1 MNELS
6 PVIAAGAEPAVS
18 SDENRPAGRVDAVLL
33 ANAPEGLEA
42 VYLASRLRRGRAST
56 ILHIAR
62 DRPRMSFIANLVR
75 FFAPEIEIVSFPA
88 WDCLPYDRIS
98 PNTAIMAE
106 RLRALARLA
115 AGPGEKPRLVLTSAN
130 AILQKVPP
138 PERVRAAHFRLEA
151 GARVDRDALV
161 AYLERNGYHRT
172 SAVVEAGDY
181 AVRGGLVDIYPSGL
195 DQPVRLDFFGAV
207 LESLRTFDPLTQ
219 RSTGKIAAL
228 ELMPVSE
235 VLMDT
240 AAAERFKAGYLRQFG
255 AVTGDPLLEAVEA
268 GRSFPGMEHW
278 LPLFHPDLVPLTA
291 YLEDDCEIG
300 LDHLAMDAIRS
311 RAALI
316 GEHYEAR
323 LQPPAAGTSF
333 GTTPYRPLPPELLYL
348 DEGGIERTLEPHTR
362 LQFSIFGPPPRPPAG
377 ITAVKDLGG
386 HPARDFARERADRSI
401 NLFDA
406 IVAHLEELIAAGE
419 KPLIAAYSEGAAERL
434 KQVLADHGFDRL
446 TRVQRW
452 TEVPK
457 VAGAAIA
464 VLPLERGF
472 RTRTIHILG
481 EHDLFGDRLA
491 NVPKRSRRAA
501 DKFIQD
507 VTALSEGDIVVH
519 AEHGIGR
526 FEGLVTLEIGGAP
539 HDCLKLVYQGGD
551 KLFVPVENL
560 DVLSRYGHADQE
572 VVLDKLGGVGWQAR
586 KAKVKERIK
595 ELAEELI
602 KIAAER
608 ATRKGTVLDLPPGI
622 YEEFAAR
629 FPYEETED
637 QLAAIEAVLTDMAS
651 GRPMDRLICGDV
663 GFGKT
668 EVALRAAFVAAM
680 SGKQV
685 ALLAPT
691 TLLVRQ
697 HYRLFATRFEG
708 LPVRVAQLSRFVS
721 AREAAEVKKAL
732 AEGQVD
738 IVIGTHALLGKGVSF
753 KNLGLVVID
762 EEQHFGVTHKERLKQ
777 LRAEVH
783 VLTMTA
789 TPIPRTLHMA
799 LGGMKDLSIIATPPV
814 DRLAVRTF
822 VMPADPVVLREA
834 ILREHYRGGQTFY
847 VCPRVADQPKLRQD
861 LEKLVPEVKIGMAN
875 GQMAAKDLEQ
885 VMGDFYDR
893 KLDLLIATNIIESGL
908 DIPTAN
914 TLIVHRADL
923 FGLAQLYQLR
933 GRVGRSKVRGYAYF
947 TVPAQKALAETAEK
961 RLSVIQS
968 LDGLGAGFQLASH
981 DLDIRGAGNLLGEE
995 QSGQI
1000 REVGFEL
1007 YNHMLEEAVAAL
1019 RERQAGE
1026 PAEAE
1031 APSEWTPQITIDA
1044 AALMPESYI
1053 GDIDLRLSMYRR
1065 LAHLT
1070 TPEELDAFAAELVD
1084 RFGKMPP
1091 ETEQLLQIVAIKQLC
1106 RRANVVKLDAGP
1118 KGIVLAF
1125 HENRFAKPERLVRLI
1140 AESKGQMKVRP
1151 DHKLVYLRETRSP
1164 AERLKA
1170 ARKLMSDL
1178 AQLAA

>member
-1 MNELS
+1 MTALRQLE
-6 PVIAAGAEPAVS
+6 AEPEEA
-18 SDENRPAGRVDAVLL
+18 PAAPTRGRTVLL
-33 ANAPEGLEA
+33 ANALEGLEA
-42 VYLASRLRRGRAST
+42 ADLARRLRRPGAASL
-56 ILHIAR
+56 LHVAR
-62 DRPRMSFIANLVR
+62 DGPRMALLERMVR
-75 FFAPEIEIVSFPA
+75 FFAPEIEIVSIPA

-98 PNTAIMAE
+98 PNAAVMAE
-106 RLRALARLA
+106 RLRALVRLA
-115 AGPGEKPRLVLTSAN
+115 GGPARGPRLVLTTAN
-130 AILQKVPP
+130 ALVQKVPP
-138 PERVRAAHFRLEA
+138 PDLVRTAHFRAAA
-151 GARVDRDALV
+151 GQRVDRDGLV

-181 AVRGGLVDIYPSGL
+181 AVRGGLVDIFPSGFE
-195 DQPVRLDFFGAV
+195 QPVRLDFFGTT
-207 LESLRTFDPLTQ
+207 LESIRSFDPLTQ
-219 RSTGKIAAL
+219 RSSQGKVKAL

-235 VLMDT
+235 VMLD
-240 AAAERFKAGYLRQFG
+240 AAAGERFKAGYLRQFG

-268 GRSFPGMEHW
+268 GRAFPGMEHW

-291 YLEDDCEIG
+291 YLDAGCVVG
-300 LDHLAMDAIRS
+300 LDHLALDAVQART
-311 RAALI
+311 ALI

-323 LQPPAAGTSF
+323 RQPPAAGTSF
-333 GTTPYRPLPPELLYL
+333 GTAPYRPLPPELLYL
-348 DEGGIERTLEPHTR
+348 DEGGIERVLEPHDR
-362 LQFSIFGPPPRPPAG
+362 LQYSIFGPPPRPPAG
-377 ITAVKDLGG
+377 IAAVEDLGG
-386 HPARDFARERADRSI
+386 HPAHDFAAARADRSV

-406 IVAHLEELIAAGE
+406 IVAHLEELVAQDQ
-419 KPLIAAYSEGAAERL
+419 KPLIATYSEGAVERL
-434 KQVLADHGFDRL
+434 TQVLADHGFDRL
-446 TRVQRW
+446 QTVERW
-452 TEVPK
+452 AQVPEV
-457 VAGAAIA
+457 AAAAIA

-472 RTRTIHILG
+472 KAPGIHVLG
-481 EHDLFGDRLA
+481 EHDLLGDRMH
-491 NVPKRSRRAA
+491 NVAKRSRRAA

-507 VTALSEGDIVVH
+507 IAALGEGDLVVH

-526 FEGLVTLEIGGAP
+526 FGGLETLEVGGAP
-539 HDCLKLVYQGGD
+539 HDCLKLLYHGGD

-560 DVLSRYGHADQE
+560 DVLSRFGHADQE
-572 VVLDKLGGVGWQAR
+572 VQLDRLGGVGWQTR
-586 KAKVKERIK
+586 KAKVKERIR

-602 KIAAER
+602 KVAAER
-608 ATRKGTVLDLPPGI
+608 QTRKGTVLDLPPGA

-637 QLAAIEAVLTDMAS
+637 QLAAIEAVLEDMGS

-668 EVALRAAFVAAM
+668 EVALRAAFVAAL

-708 LPVRVAQLSRFVS
+708 LPVRVAQLSRFVTG
-721 AREAAEVKKAL
+721 AEAAEVKKGA
-732 AEGQVD
+732 AEGQID
-738 IVIGTHALLGKGVSF
+738 ILIGTHALLGKGVAF
-753 KNLGLVVID
+753 KDLGLVIVD
-762 EEQHFGVTHKERLKQ
+762 EEQHFGVAHKERLKQ

-834 ILREHYRGGQTFY
+834 ILREHYRGGQCFY

-861 LEKLVPEVKIGMAN
+861 LEKLVPEVKIGVAN
-875 GQMAAKDLEQ
+875 GQMPARALEE

-893 KLDLLIATNIIESGL
+893 KLDLLVATNIIESGL

-933 GRVGRSKVRGYAYF
+933 GRIGRSKVRGYAYF
-947 TVPAQKALAETAEK
+947 TVPANKAMADTAEK
-961 RLSVIQS
+961 RLAVIQS

-1019 RERQAGE
+1019 RERQV
-1026 PAEAE
+1026 E
-1031 APSEWTPQITIDA
+1031 APVETTPAEWTPQITIDA

-1053 GDIDLRLSMYRR
+1053 GDLDLRLSMYRR

-1070 TPEELDAFAAELVD
+1070 TPEELDGFAAELID
-1084 RFGKMPP
+1084 RFGKMPE
-1091 ETEQLLQIVAIKQLC
+1091 ETQQLLQLVAIKQLC
-1106 RRANVVKLDAGP
+1106 RRANVARLDAGP

-1125 HENRFAKPERLVRLI
+1125 HENRFPRPERLVRVI

-1151 DHKLVYLRETRSP
+1151 DHKVVLLRETRSP
-1164 AERLKA
+1164 TERLKA
-1170 ARKLMSDL
+1170 ARKLMGEL